1 MNSSDAISPELQGY
15 DNARAQYHLQYHV
28 QLTLG
33 IAPQQLIP
41 SPNPVQ
47 LYSAYAATLGFYWLC
62 IAPVAPLAGAI
73 LAVHMAE

>member
-15 DNARAQYHLQYHV
+15 DNARAQCDLQYHV
-28 QLTLG
+28 KLNLG
-33 IAPQQLIP
+33 ICPRRLIP

-47 LYSAYAATLGFYWLC
+47 LYSAYAATLGCYWLC
-62 IAPVAPLAGAI
+62 IATVALIAGAI